1 MIRRPPRST
10 LFPYTT
16 LFRSAR
22 RAGVEPAQRVRRA
35 ERVLRALPLLH
46 RPAGGA
52 VAAFPRRAAAAR
64 SAPGTLSRRGA
75 QRPRAPAVGLRRE
88 LESRRSERR
97 KRRAHAAC
105 RRLREQRRFAAHL
118 LALPPEPG
126 AALAPAP
133 ARPAAW
139 RVLHGEAA
147 RGAAAAGELCPGG
160 ARDRRAHD
168 ARHQEPAAVAE
179 RALLGRGAR
188 P

>member
-1 MIRRPPRST
+1 MITST
-10 LFPYTT
+10 LPSSKVRKCISNIIFFFQADDGIRDVAVT
-16 LFRSAR
+16 
-22 RAGVEPAQRVRRA
+22 GVQTC
-35 ERVLRALPLLH
+35 ALPIW
-46 RPAGGA
+46 PAGGA

-64 SAPGTLSRRGA
+64 SAPGALSRRGA
-75 QRPRAPAVGLRRE
+75 QRPRAPAVGVRRE
-88 LESRRSERR
+88 LESRRGERR

-105 RRLREQRRFAAHL
+105 RRLREQRSFAAHL

-133 ARPAAW
+133 ARPAAR